1 MNVQNVTD
9 RRRWL
14 IAGAALILA
23 GAAGYGLAR
32 TTAPDAP
39 AATQAHA
46 EEAGG
51 EHTGEE
57 GGVAMD
63 ATRIRAAGIQVV
75 SAAGGALAAEIVAH
89 GSVTPQPQGE
99 AVLAARADGV
109 VTRIDKRPGD
119 AVRAGEALALI
130 ESRDASAISADRAA
144 ARARATAARQ
154 AFARETRLFEA
165 GVSPRQDLEAA
176 QAALAQAEAEVHR
189 TTAAASAARVSSDGR
204 TLAVVSPISGNV
216 TVAPAMLGA
225 YVAAGAEL
233 FRVADRGRIEVHAAV
248 PAADAERV
256 TPGDLAT
263 IETPTGVASAV
274 VRSISPGLDTESRA
288 ATVVLTLTGANT
300 LRPGQGVRARLTPRD
315 AAAQPGRVVVPDE
328 AVQSVEGRDVVFL
341 RTDQGFKATQVS
353 VGARGGGRA
362 EVLSGL
368 RAGQQV
374 AGKGAFLLKAELG
387 KGEAEHA
394 H

>member
-1 MNVQNVTD
+1 MTPQKAAD

-14 IAGAALILA
+14 TAGAALILA

-32 TTAPDAP
+32 MTAPNAP
-39 AATQAHA
+39 AATEAHA
-46 EEAGG
+46 EDAGG
-51 EHTGEE
+51 GYVGEE
-57 GGVAMD
+57 GGVEMD
-63 ATRIRAAGIQVV
+63 AAGIQAAAIQVV
-75 SAAGGALAAEIVAH
+75 PAAGGALAAEIIAH
-89 GSVTPQPQGE
+89 GSVTPQPQGG

-144 ARARATAARQ
+144 ALARAVAARQ
-154 AFARETRLFEA
+154 AFAREKRLFEE

-204 TLAVVSPISGNV
+204 YLAVVSPINGDV
-216 TVAPAMLGA
+216 TVVPAVLGA
-225 YVAAGAEL
+225 YVTAGAEL
-233 FRVADRGRIEVHAAV
+233 FRVADRTRVEVQAAV

-256 TPGDLAT
+256 APGDPAV

-274 VRSISPGLDTESRA
+274 VRSISPGLDAESRA
-288 ATVVLTLTGANT
+288 ATVVLALTGANT
-300 LRPGQGVRARLTPRD
+300 LRPGQGVRARLTPR
-315 AAAQPGRVVVPDE
+315 APAGSGRVVVPDE

-341 RTDQGFKATQVS
+341 RTDRGFKAAPVS

-362 EVLSGL
+362 EILSGL
-368 RAGQQV
+368 RAGQPV